1 MTKVNPL
8 KNLKVMET
16 LNPHVREMRRLEQAA
31 QEERK
36 KTKAARLAKARGNS
50 AAKAASKAFYEKA
63 SEEGD
68 VMF

>member
-1 MTKVNPL
+1 MA
-8 KNLKVMET
+8 EA
-16 LNPHVREMRRLEQAA
+16 HDGRLEQAA